1 MIYVLHTDSGR
12 EVAFYTRSCAE
23 MYQQLLGG
31 WIECVEQAG
40 LSA

>member
-31 WIECVEQAG
+31 WIETIERVG
-40 LSA
+40 LCA